1 MAGEN
6 ILIVDDDQNLLEIL
20 RLRLET
26 ENYQVSVAD
35 KAEKALTLAMEIN
48 FDLALLDLKL
58 NEGKEDGIKLMEGL
72 HLSTPEMPI
81 IILTAYGTIENAV
94 AAIKRG
100 AYNYLT
106 KPFDHYD
113 LLMQIKNGLEK
124 RLLSR
129 EVKRLKALVKEQ
141 YSLTNIIGK
150 SSAMQETMR
159 ITCRAAETDSNVYI
173 YGESGTGKELIA
185 KSLHLLSTRKNRPF
199 VAINCA
205 SIPEGLLEAEL
216 FGYEKGAFTGA
227 MRKKKGLFSQAHT
240 GTLFLDEI
248 SETPMSMQVKL
259 LRVLEEKQF
268 YSLSGEK
275 PVTVDIRI
283 IAAANKDLEQEVKE
297 GSFREDLYYRLHVIP
312 IHIPPLRDRM
322 EDIPLLAN
330 HFLQKLSRKPDKKA
344 MTLSPDALQKLL
356 SYDWP
361 GNVRE
366 LENTI
371 EYAIAM
377 SSGEMIEATLIHIN
391 QKQENN
397 LVKPL
402 KEAKNAFEKEYITK
416 ALVYAEGNVS
426 KAASRAGK
434 YRSDFYDLMKK
445 HDLKPTSFKK
455 SDTPESSDFG

>member
-1 MAGEN
+1 MSGEL
-6 ILIVDDDQNLLEIL
+6 ILIVDDDQNLLEVL
-20 RLRLET
+20 RIRLTSEG
-26 ENYQVSVAD
+26 YQVTVAD
-35 KAEKALTLAMEIN
+35 KAEKALKQSSDKN
-48 FDLALLDLKL
+48 FDLALVDLKL
-58 NEGKEDGIKLMEGL
+58 NNGNEDGIKLMEGL
-72 HLSTPEMPI
+72 HESNPEMPI

-94 AAIKRG
+94 EAIKRG

-124 RLLSR
+124 SRLAR
-129 EVKRLKALVKEQ
+129 EVQRLKALVQEQ

-150 SSAMQETMR
+150 SNAMQKIMEK
-159 ITCRAAETDSNVYI
+159 TCRAAETDSNIYI

-185 KSLHLLSTRKNRPF
+185 KSLHLLSGRENGPF

-227 MRKKKGLFSQAHT
+227 VRKKKGLFSQAHT

-268 YSLSGEK
+268 YTLSGESL
-275 PVTVDIRI
+275 VTVDIRI
-283 IAAANKDLEQEVKE
+283 IAAANKDLEQEVKD

-312 IHIPPLRDRM
+312 IHIPPLRERM
-322 EDIPLLAN
+322 EDIPILAN
-330 HFLQKLSRKPDKKA
+330 HFLQKLYRKSGKKS
-344 MTLSPDALQKLL
+344 MTIAPGALQKLL
-356 SYDWP
+356 SYEWP

-371 EYAIAM
+371 EYAVAM
-377 SSGEMIEATLIHIN
+377 STEDIIEADLILTHHDLNN
-391 QKQENN
+391 QDLKT
-397 LVKPL
+397 L
-402 KEAKNAFEKEYITK
+402 KEAKNAFEKEYLIK
-416 ALVYAEGNVS
+416 ALIGSEGNIS
-426 KAASRAGK
+426 KAADSAGK
-434 YRSDFYDLMKK
+434 YRSDFYDLLKK
-445 HDLKPTSFKK
+445 HGLRITDFKNSK
-455 SDTPESSDFG
+455 K